1 MRKYAI
7 YTIIF
12 IVVLLT
18 NSVYAAIKEE
28 GETVT
33 KTPQNQFEETFKNV
47 QGVEAGG
54 VNSFQQNADGTYSL
68 NVNSYTKDGA
78 TYKNGVNVVVDSNG
92 KLIHADKITLPSGA
106 TVENADMVSSSGKDN
121 YQAGRVGELREGPII
136 LSNAQ
141 NVQWNN
147 GVMTASSADSMDYK
161 GSTSNDV
168 IMLVADNKQF
178 SVEKASAVQA
188 GCFLVEDVNDAQ
200 FNVGRIMTMTTSG
213 SGKVVYD
220 QGQKVDYTAKDL
232 NSSIVGS
239 ITACRRPTYQVKAME
254 LNTKTGNL
262 TELVNGSGE
271 IQLDGR
277 YGVVCMNLTP
287 VSTYDIDTGRFEYSF
302 GFIIKEYAYKLCI
315 QKAVSQ
321 QLVSDCPL
329 CGLVDLANQKLLL
342 NGVIEYTR
350 YVYDS
355 ALIDANKRTAFKSM
369 GFGKNV
375 IDLAA
380 GEVMIETDAPE
391 IYTVPSNYLELRE
404 IKEPAGTHRFLG
416 INEKLDR
423 VSRNWDVKYTAS
435 YSDSTTTITD
445 NLLDYKRGLC
455 HVTVLPP
462 DSSQIASIMSSLNEQ
477 KARFL

>member
-1 MRKYAI
+1 MQKR
-7 YTIIF
+7 
-12 IVVLLT
+12 VLLVLFLILI
-18 NSVYAAIKEE
+18 SGIVFAECPPDCGEGGGQEQKPSPAEQFKEKYPNVPAQQVSTFTDN
-28 GETVT
+28 GDGTVT
-33 KTPQNQFEETFKNV
+33 
-47 QGVEAGG
+47 
-54 VNSFQQNADGTYSL
+54 VNFGEITA
-68 NVNSYTKDGA
+68 DGA
-78 TYKNGVNVVVDSNG
+78 TYKNGVGVKMDANG

-106 TVENADMVSSSGKDN
+106 TVENADMLSSSGKDN
-121 YQAGRVGELREGPII
+121 YQAGHVGELREGPII

-161 GSTSNDV
+161 GSSSNDV

-220 QGQKVDYTAKDL
+220 QGQKVDYTAKQL
-232 NSSIVGS
+232 NSSLSGS
-239 ITACRRPTYQVKAME
+239 IIACRRPTYQVKAME
-254 LNTKTGNL
+254 LNTRTGNF
-262 TELVNGSGE
+262 TELINGSGE

-287 VSTYDIDTGRFEYSF
+287 VSAYDIDTGRFEDSF

-315 QKAVSQ
+315 QKAVAQ
-321 QLVSDCPL
+321 KLVSDCPL

-375 IDLAA
+375 IDLAK

-404 IKEPAGTHRFLG
+404 MREGTATHRFLG
-416 INEKLDR
+416 INEKIDR
-423 VSRNWDVKYTAS
+423 VSKNWANVYSTS
-435 YSDSTTTITD
+435 YSNSATTIT
-445 NLLDYKRGLC
+445 NNILDYRRQAC
-455 HVTVLPP
+455 HITVLPP
-462 DSSQIASIMSSLNEQ
+462 DSPLIPAILSSINEQ
-477 KARFL
+477 KVRW

>member
-1 MRKYAI
+1 MKLKTFLMLSLI
-7 YTIIF
+7 CIIF
-12 IVVLLT
+12 LPIVIAIEKGGE
-18 NSVYAAIKEE
+18 SVEQTTKPSPAEQFKEKYPNVPAQQVSTFTDN
-28 GETVT
+28 GDGTVT
-33 KTPQNQFEETFKNV
+33 
-47 QGVEAGG
+47 
-54 VNSFQQNADGTYSL
+54 VNFGEITS
-68 NVNSYTKDGA
+68 DGA
-78 TYKNGVNVVVDSNG
+78 TYKNGVGVKMDANG

-106 TVENADMVSSSGKDN
+106 TVENADMLSSSGKDN
-121 YQAGRVGELREGPII
+121 YQAGHVGELREGPII

-302 GFIIKEYAYKLCI
+302 GFIIKEYAYKLCV

-342 NGVIEYTR
+342 NGMIEYTR

-369 GFGKNV
+369 GFGKNT
-375 IDLAA
+375 IDLAT

-391 IYTVPSNYLELRE
+391 IYTVPGNYLELRE
-404 IKEPAGTHRFLG
+404 IKEAAGTHRFLG
-416 INEKLDR
+416 INEKLGR
-423 VSRNWDVKYTAS
+423 VSKNWGVKYTAS

-477 KARFL
+477 KARFP